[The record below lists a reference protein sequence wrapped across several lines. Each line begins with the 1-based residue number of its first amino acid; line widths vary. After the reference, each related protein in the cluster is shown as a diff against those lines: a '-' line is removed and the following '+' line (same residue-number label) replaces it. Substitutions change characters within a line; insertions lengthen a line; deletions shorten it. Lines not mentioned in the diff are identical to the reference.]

1 MKRVVVNFEGRS
13 RFAVLGRA
21 NVGRR
26 PLVLVETEETSH
38 PISVILQN
46 AKTIRPVQTGERA
59 ILLIGLEEGSEALV
73 CTEKGGRHFRVRM
86 DENIID
92 R

>member
-13 RFAVLGRA
+13 RPAVLGRA
-21 NVGRR
+21 NVGGR
-26 PLVLVETEETSH
+26 PLVLVETEKSSH

-46 AKTIRPVQTGERA
+46 AATIRLVQSGGGAVSLTG
-59 ILLIGLEEGSEALV
+59 IEEGSEALV
-73 CTEKGGRHFRVRM
+73 CTEKGGKHFGVRM